1 MPLNRRQINAIVT
14 LLSAAS
20 PRRKLL
26 AGIVLL
32 LALVGWLWPQQASQ
46 GGAAGEI
53 QGVVVAIADGD
64 TLTVL
69 DAAQQQHKVRFA
81 FIDAPEKAQPY
92 GQRARQE
99 LSQQVF
105 RQQVRVDVIEQ
116 DRYGRNVGRVW
127 LQGADINLHMVQQG
141 YAWHY
146 RQYAQKTQ
154 SSGDFERYQ
163 QAAAWPV
170 AANHAPA
177 AVGLA
182 PAAARGAAVIRLVR
196 CCRPC
201 RGGATVR
208 RRLPAR

>member
-1 MPLNRRQINAIVT
+1 MPLNRRQLNAIVT
-14 LLSAAS
+14 LLSTAS

-32 LALVGWLWPQQASQ
+32 LALVGWLWPQQGSQ

-92 GQRARQE
+92 GQRARQA
-99 LSQQVF
+99 LSEQLF
-105 RQQVRVDVIEQ
+105 RQQVRVEVIEQ

-127 LQGADINLHMVQQG
+127 RQDADINLAMVRQG

-154 SSGDFERYQ
+154 SSDDFSRYQ
-163 QAAAWPV
+163 QAQQQAEAQRLGLWQQSTPQ
-170 AANHAPA
+170 APWDW
-177 AVGLA
+177 
-182 PAAARGAAVIRLVR
+182 RQ
-196 CCRPC
+196 
-201 RGGATVR
+201 R
-208 RRLPAR
+208 RREAQP

>member
-1 MPLNRRQINAIVT
+1 MPLNRRQVNAIVT
-14 LLSAAS
+14 LLSTTS

-163 QAAAWPV
+163 QAQQQAEAQRL
-170 AANHAPA
+170 
-177 AVGLA
+177 GLWQQ
-182 PAAARGAAVIRLVR
+182 
-196 CCRPC
+196 
-201 RGGATVR
+201 ATPQPPWDWRQQR
-208 RRLPAR
+208 REAQP